1 MSLMKMGNTFNE
13 LTCYLNDDYIWFTKH
28 VKHKQKNF
36 QTCFE
41 MSCIGVVLALVIN
54 IGIKK

>member
-1 MSLMKMGNTFNE
+1 MGNTFNE

-28 VKHKQKNF
+28 VKHKQKKI
-36 QTCFE
+36 QTC
-41 MSCIGVVLALVIN
+41 CIGVVLALVIN